1 MKKGMEEN
9 GQRTDPG
16 TDGRQEQEDAVLR
29 GQLQQALDSV
39 EPDGRR
45 GNGCCVASGKRR
57 LPGRPPMN
65 RLPCPHRNRHAAAR
79 ALGAAS
85 AVRASDRRLPV
96 HPDDYALACAGSR
109 PPASRVTVAIGS
121 LPPLPLSALSDRP
134 LDAAGL
140 SLSLPEGA
148 GNVSS
153 TLVDGQIACV
163 YFVMDGKAY
172 ALYAS
177 RLEGDFFGLDGDI
190 VETEQITGTF
200 SAILQKVRPL
210 LPSKEN
216 PIPSSPGE
224 EATTSAG
231 EPSPVGIPGA
241 YQAVWEAD
249 GVRYYLCATNGA
261 SADDVLTVVRQLMPG
276 RKPGTKRN
284 NRAGKRGCKNS
295 F

>member
-1 MKKGMEEN
+1 MITLW
-9 GQRTDPG
+9 RAPG
-16 TDGRQEQEDAVLR
+16 LT
-29 GQLQQALDSV
+29 
-39 EPDGRR
+39 
-45 GNGCCVASGKRR
+45 SGK
-57 LPGRPPMN
+57 PGD
-65 RLPCPHRNRHAAAR
+65 
-79 ALGAAS
+79 G
-85 AVRASDRRLPV
+85 
-96 HPDDYALACAGSR
+96 GSR
-109 PPASRVTVAIGS
+109 EPATTPIVRFVGPSG
-121 LPPLPLSALSDRP
+121 

-177 RLEGDFFGLDGDI
+177 RLEGDFFGPDGDI

-200 SAILQKVRPL
+200 SAIRQKVRPL

-216 PIPSSPGE
+216 PIPSNPGE

-276 RKPGTKRN
+276 AETGN
-284 NRAGKRGCKNS
+284 EAE
-295 F
+295 